1 VDLRPPLSA
10 RSISLR
16 IYPHSGLEAETAV
29 QEMCGQARLA
39 SEAGF
44 DGVMT
49 SEHHGGFAGYIPNP
63 LQAAGWLLDAMPA
76 GWAAPCPLLLPLR
89 PPALVAEEVAW
100 LAARYPDRVGVGLA
114 AGSLV
119 DDFEIMGLT
128 KENLTQ
134 RFADGLAHVSGVLGG
149 HRPGRLAADPAVARC
164 ATHPVPVVSAAMS
177 MAAVRRAAPLGVGL
191 LFDSL
196 SPPER
201 VRTLVEG
208 YRGAGGDRACILI
221 RRVWLGSPPRAEMA
235 KQVDVYRTYADA
247 GAQAHWKADELVS
260 DEDPSVLAADL
271 LDAMTRAGADAC
283 NLRVHAPGITPQQ
296 IRTQIEALAAVVARL
311 RDLLLDAADQAR
323 QRNGRPPL

>member
-1 VDLRPPLSA
+1 VDLRPPVSP

-16 IYPHSGLEAETAV
+16 IYPHDGLEAETV
-29 QEMCGQARLA
+29 VDEMCGQARLA

-76 GWAAPCPLLLPLR
+76 GWSAPCPLLLPLR

-149 HRPGRLAADPAVARC
+149 HRPGRLAGDPAVARC
-164 ATHPVPVVSAAMS
+164 GAHPVPVVSAAMS
-177 MAAVRRAAPLGVGL
+177 MAAVRRAARLGVGL
-191 LFDSL
+191 VFDSL
-196 SPPER
+196 STPER
-201 VRTLVEG
+201 VRTLVDG
-208 YRGAGGDRACILI
+208 YRGAGGDGACVLI
-221 RRVWLGSPPRAEMA
+221 RRVWLGPPPRAEMA
-235 KQVDVYRTYADA
+235 KQVDVYRGYA
-247 GAQAHWKADELVS
+247 GTSAQAHWTADELVTG
-260 DEDPSVLAADL
+260 DDPAAVAGDLAGT
-271 LDAMTRAGADAC
+271 MTRAGADAC
-283 NLRVHAPGITPQQ
+283 NLRVHAPGISPRQVRSQ
-296 IRTQIEALAAVVARL
+296 IVALAGVVTHLRARL
-311 RDLLLDAADQAR
+311 PDAA
-323 QRNGRPPL
+323 G

>member
-1 VDLRPPLSA
+1 
-10 RSISLR
+10 
-16 IYPHSGLEAETAV
+16 
-29 QEMCGQARLA
+29 
-39 SEAGF
+39 
-44 DGVMT
+44 
-49 SEHHGGFAGYIPNP
+49 
-63 LQAAGWLLDAMPA
+63 
-76 GWAAPCPLLLPLR
+76 LR

-149 HRPGRLAADPAVARC
+149 HRPGRLAGDPAVARC
-164 ATHPVPVVSAAMS
+164 GAHPVPVVSAAMS
-177 MAAVRRAAPLGVGL
+177 MAAVRRAARLGVGL
-191 LFDSL
+191 VFDSL
-196 SPPER
+196 STPER
-201 VRTLVEG
+201 VRTLVDG
-208 YRGAGGDRACILI
+208 YRGAGGDGACVLI
-221 RRVWLGSPPRAEMA
+221 RRVWLGPPPRAEMA
-235 KQVDVYRTYADA
+235 KQVDVYRGYA
-247 GAQAHWKADELVS
+247 GTSAQAHWTADELVTG
-260 DEDPSVLAADL
+260 DDPAAVAGDLAGT
-271 LDAMTRAGADAC
+271 MTRAGADAC